1 MAITVTQ
8 INEFKKLLED
18 GKLIIGSQRTL
29 KLLRQNKAAK
39 VWLSANVDAATLDDI
54 QHFAALNKIDVVQM
68 QHSNIELGELCRKPF
83 AVSVVSVPK

>member
-8 INEFKKLLED
+8 LNDFKKLLD
-18 GKLIIGSQRTL
+18 DQKLVLGAQRTL

-54 QHFAALNKIDVVQM
+54 QHFASLNKVEVVQM
-68 QHSNIELGELCRKPF
+68 QHSNVELGELCRKPF